1 MKRIVSIATLLAIS
15 VGFISCNK
23 EELNTVPEEG
33 YTYSFAILDDA
44 TRATMDNLGVAW
56 ESGDQ
61 VGMYLQGYTG
71 YAKVDMSTTPKSV
84 ILYSKNEI
92 PADSYAYAYYPYN
105 SDNTDKTATKVVI
118 NNVQDGGSN
127 AAMPMAG
134 IPFKVETSIPVD
146 DETKKAEGNGTIK
159 FLNLGSIIDFKIFSA
174 NYTEETVQYVTFKAD
189 NGTVS
194 GDGFINL
201 TTIDAN
207 DASTLALSFS
217 ESNKFD
223 NVKVNQEVAVANSK
237 DAAESIYMVV
247 APGTYSGTITIGTD
261 VATYTFNFSN
271 KTLNRNGLKH
281 YNMNLDNASRDAE
294 VVEVV
299 RELPYPEAF
308 TTGKGDFVI
317 EGDTGNEWTFGQ
329 YGATVSGYYQAEGE
343 DKKYN
348 HAANTS
354 LVSPWINLE
363 GITDAQI
370 SFTQGRNKFLNDD
383 DVTLSI
389 QKYGENSWTAMDLG
403 LPAKPSSNFA
413 SNDAA
418 ISLSDFVGNKIKVK
432 FTYTSS
438 DTNAGTYEF
447 KDFLVAKVKAAAG
460 ISFNTTEFEVE
471 VGDDFTAPDLVN
483 PNELTVAYSSD
494 NEEVAVVNATTGAVT
509 LQGGT
514 GIAII
519 SAAFAGNADY
529 EAGTASY
536 TITVVDPNAIPDP
549 ETIVFAELG
558 LENSVQYT
566 EPFNGGHFSISFGDG
581 NDDGKYYNTGSG
593 IRTYADGKIY
603 LSSSYD
609 IVRVEFTFASG
620 YAPSVGKYTV
630 NEGSLTAGNTSVWTG
645 SSKSIVLTDTGT
657 TQWRLQSV
665 KVYYSEPEIP
675 VYSITINPTS
685 NGTVSSNYEEA
696 EAGTEV
702 TLTITPATNYLL
714 DALTVNGTDV
724 TSQVS
729 NNKYEF
735 SMPSSNVTVA
745 ASFVLDEGDGSYY
758 TRVTSITSGKQYL
771 ILGGNTSKVL
781 VPTTGSGKKSSADVT
796 ITTDGILS
804 NSTIDSYAVTIIS
817 NGNNYDI
824 TFVSGGTTYYLVYG
838 SSTNLSSATSSS
850 ETKTWNVTSGEH
862 GTFRFADV
870 STATAST
877 KRALVFRGGT
887 TNQFGGYS
895 IANING
901 EEYFD
906 IDLYE
911 YQGD

>member
-1 MKRIVSIATLLAIS
+1 MKRIVSIAALFAIA
-15 VGFISCNK
+15 VGFVSCNK
-23 EELNTVPEEG
+23 EEINSVPEEG

-61 VGMYLQGYTG
+61 VGMYLEGYTG

-84 ILYSKNEI
+84 ILYSRNEI
-92 PADSYAYAYYPYN
+92 PANSYAYAYYPYN

-159 FLNLGSIIDFKIFSA
+159 FLNLGSIIDFKIFST
-174 NYTEETVQYVTFKAD
+174 NYTGETVQYVTFKAD

-194 GDGFINL
+194 GDGIIDL
-201 TTIDAN
+201 TAIDAN
-207 DASTLALSFS
+207 NASTLELAFTG
-217 ESNKFD
+217 NNNYD

-299 RELPYPEAF
+299 EELPYSEAF
-308 TTGKGDFVI
+308 TTVKGEFVI

-343 DKKYN
+343 SGKTN
-348 HAANTS
+348 HTANTS

-363 GITDAQI
+363 GVTNAQMT
-370 SFTQGRNKFLNDD
+370 FHQGRNKFLNDD
-383 DVTLSI
+383 DIVLSI
-389 QKYGENSWTAMDLG
+389 QKYGESTWTSLDLG
-403 LPAKPSSNFA
+403 LPNKPNSGFA
-413 SNDAA
+413 QNDPV
-418 ISLSDFVGNKIKVK
+418 ISLSDYVGNKVKVK
-432 FTYTSS
+432 FTYTST

-494 NEEVAVVNATTGAVT
+494 NEEVAMVNATTGVVT

-519 SAAFAGNADY
+519 SAAFAGNDDY

-549 ETIVFAELG
+549 ETIVFANLN
-558 LENSVQYT
+558 LENGVQYSD
-566 EPFNGGHFSISFGDG
+566 PFNGGHFTISFGDG
-581 NDDGKYYNTGSG
+581 DNDGKYYNTGSG

-603 LSSSYD
+603 LSSTYD

-620 YAPSVGKYTV
+620 YAPSSGKYSV
-630 NEGSLTAGNTSVWTG
+630 NVGSLTAGDLSVWTG
-645 SSKSIVLTDTGT
+645 SSKSIVLTDTGS

-665 KVYYSEPEIP
+665 KVYYTTPVIP
-675 VYSITINPTS
+675 TYSITLNTPTNGLLTS
-685 NGTVSSNYEEA
+685 NCATA
-696 EAGTEV
+696 EQGVNV
-702 TLTITPATNYLL
+702 TLTVTPADGYILETLI
-714 DALTVNGTDV
+714 VNGTDV
-724 TSQVS
+724 TSQVV

-735 SMPSSNVTVA
+735 SMPGEDVTVSASFATKPVTGQTTVVKTINEIVSANNYDVSAGQTIGDIITSINLDEKVTMSTTGDPNCGSFWGTTNIDWRLYQNKSGNVTISVP
-745 ASFVLDEGDGSYY
+745 SGCSLVSVKFTYNQSNGGSLYDGS
-758 TRVTSITSGKQYL
+758 TPIS
-771 ILGGNTSKVL
+771 
-781 VPTTGSGKKSSADVT
+781 
-796 ITTDGILS
+796 S
-804 NSTIDSYAVTIIS
+804 NSTQSL
-817 NGNNYDI
+817 
-824 TFVSGGTTYYLVYG
+824 SGTSKTYTVG
-838 SSTNLSSATSSS
+838 S
-850 ETKTWNVTSGEH
+850 
-862 GTFRFADV
+862 
-870 STATAST
+870 
-877 KRALVFRGGT
+877 T
-887 TNQFGGYS
+887 TN
-895 IANING
+895 ATNG
-901 EEYFD
+901 QVRITAVEVT
-906 IDLYE
+906 
-911 YQGD
+911 YQ